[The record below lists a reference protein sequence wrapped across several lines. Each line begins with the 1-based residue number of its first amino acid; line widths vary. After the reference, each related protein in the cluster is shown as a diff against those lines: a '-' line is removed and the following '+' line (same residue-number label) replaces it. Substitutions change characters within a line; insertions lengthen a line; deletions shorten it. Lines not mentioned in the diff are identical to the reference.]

1 LKLTPRKRNFIWKF
15 DVDKHDTYY
24 AGRYVNF
31 VLNRNEL
38 VDSGRVTL
46 YPIPSIFFL
55 QQLKQYIDKN
65 LNGDGVEARDFF

>member
-15 DVDKHDTYY
+15 DVDKQDTYY